1 MNYDVSIYGHITKDT
16 VYDNLNKY
24 QSVVAVGNVWDGII
38 HTDLSL
44 NLNIQATSMGEALI
58 MIDKKKL
65 QKVTNSHLN
74 LQTRKP
80 KIHNSRWH
88 HIMYLNRLDDISFI
102 NELSGVISADITDG
116 DTSNFEYLDK
126 VDYLFL
132 SKKDLNISIDELVS
146 KVKGWVIIHD
156 VNGSHSTNGKE
167 SFDVNIDEV
176 ITNINVLGAGDYFAS
191 SFICHRLKEFEVK
204 ESIKFSHNN
213 VSRILKIRNNV
224 L

>member
-1 MNYDVSIYGHITKDT
+1 
-16 VYDNLNKY
+16 
-24 QSVVAVGNVWDGII
+24 
-38 HTDLSL
+38 
-44 NLNIQATSMGEALI
+44 
-58 MIDKKKL
+58 
-65 QKVTNSHLN
+65 
-74 LQTRKP
+74 
-80 KIHNSRWH
+80 
-88 HIMYLNRLDDISFI
+88 
-102 NELSGVISADITDG
+102 LSGVISADITDG